1 MAGSF
6 FGATGEAFTQVT
18 KQDLMGAN
26 ACNLVPILGIF
37 LFVLWLAFIKVTI
50 VVPGGYFLPVVGRMS
65 LVLFVLLRVVENA
78 LVALHNA
85 SAHGISNA

>member
-6 FGATGEAFTQVT
+6 FGATGDAFTQVT
-18 KQDLMGAN
+18 KQDPMGAN

-37 LFVLWLAFIKVTI
+37 LFVLWLAFIKATI
-50 VVPGGYFLPVVGRMS
+50 VVPGGYLLPVVGRMS
-65 LVLFVLLRVVENA
+65 LVLFVLRVVENV

-85 SAHGISNA
+85 SAHEISNA